1 MMEKGS
7 GYTNY
12 KIIVNRK
19 VAETFGKAFLEA
31 AISGAGM
38 FILNDGITLE
48 ESEKQRDENK

>member
-1 MMEKGS
+1 MEKGS